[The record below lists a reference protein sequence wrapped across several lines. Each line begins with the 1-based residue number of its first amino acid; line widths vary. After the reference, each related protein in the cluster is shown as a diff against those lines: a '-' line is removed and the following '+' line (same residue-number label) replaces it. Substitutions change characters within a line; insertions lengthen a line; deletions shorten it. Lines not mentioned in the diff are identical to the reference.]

1 MTRRLAA
8 AVLAG
13 ALFASTLP
21 TPPANAAGGPWS
33 MASTTPLVAG
43 AFTSSTAGKDVTVAL
58 VNKTSLGDSLQL
70 PVAVTFVLN
79 ALGFGGSFSVTATW
93 VPGPGPTLDCPPAVL
108 GVPVDMACVGGG
120 SRGAV
125 LVPGLSRALLLA
137 HAPALT
143 GENQLTAVPTMASL
157 SYDLT
162 VMVVGLVLGVAC
174 LDGACG
180 LGADGIRTIALR
192 VMPQAAG
199 AVSALIHNDA
209 ATALS
214 ELRGL
219 ATTVAGMLLKA
230 SAAFA
235 LGVATAGMLEIK
247 LGIALTKAVLP
258 FINLAAV
265 LVAMQLAGAQGAVTI
280 SYTAPTPPPTPRP
293 TPRPT
298 PAPTPT
304 PRPNTSFH
312 VSLPTAERADRWWR
326 LSVGIARLDGV
337 ECELLAAPRQLWIC
351 FRRPGVTGLHLRTT
365 AVADPRSPAPLVE
378 LHQDAPLLQRS
389 KQVAGAGHVEVEQA
403 SQRLVGDMPVLPD
416 VIRHLP
422 VGLVGT
428 AYVVPHG
435 ATQARERG
443 PGQHVGGQG
452 TRGCPGGRF
461 HDLRVDKPLEHALR
475 LARRPLR
482 DGGQARRIDVARVP
496 QERDRQQ
503 DVHVATQLG
512 IEVGNVP
519 CERIVAGAAWN
530 QDANLVPVVAEGRRD
545 LACAEQLAIRAIDA
559 LPRPLRDLEGCD
571 GFEQQAVS
579 RR

>member
-108 GVPVDMACVGGG
+108 GIPVDMACVGGG
-120 SRGAV
+120 SSGAV

-312 VSLPTAERADRWWR
+312 VSTQVNTCDADGKITMRGEIFAGGGTDTDR
-326 LSVGIARLDGV
+326 L
-337 ECELLAAPRQLWIC
+337 
-351 FRRPGVTGLHLRTT
+351 T
-365 AVADPRSPAPLVE
+365 
-378 LHQDAPLLQRS
+378 
-389 KQVAGAGHVEVEQA
+389 
-403 SQRLVGDMPVLPD
+403 
-416 VIRHLP
+416 
-422 VGLVGT
+422 
-428 AYVVPHG
+428 
-435 ATQARERG
+435 
-443 PGQHVGGQG
+443 
-452 TRGCPGGRF
+452 
-461 HDLRVDKPLEHALR
+461 
-475 LARRPLR
+475 
-482 DGGQARRIDVARVP
+482 IDSYA
-496 QERDRQQ
+496 QQ
-503 DVHVATQLG
+503 DVGGEWVTAQEWPTDSVSFATNGHDHSPWRQNWY
-512 IEVGNVP
+512 ICSVRH
-519 CERIVAGAAWN
+519 RILMVLSAWRGSKLLY
-530 QDANLVPVVAEGRRD
+530 QRSLSS
-545 LACAEQLAIRAIDA
+545 
-559 LPRPLRDLEGCD
+559 
-571 GFEQQAVS
+571 VS
-579 RR
+579 C